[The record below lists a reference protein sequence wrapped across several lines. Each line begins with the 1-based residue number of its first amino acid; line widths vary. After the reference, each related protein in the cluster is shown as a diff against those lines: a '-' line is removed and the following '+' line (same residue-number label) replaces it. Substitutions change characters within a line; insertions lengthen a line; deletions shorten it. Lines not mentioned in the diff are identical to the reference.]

1 MRAFLRDL
9 SFGFRALRATPAAAL
24 AAVFTIA
31 LGAGANTAVFAV
43 AYGVLFRPLPCPD
56 PSRIVVVSF
65 HASAGNE
72 TGVPLREIEDW
83 QRRVRA
89 FEATGAYT
97 VAELTIRGIGEPR
110 LVRTGLVTPS
120 FFDVL
125 RVPPRAGRSPSA
137 SDPDEWMV
145 LGTRL
150 SGEAARQG
158 QSAAQS
164 LGSSV
169 TAGDRTFHVSAVMP
183 PEFGFPADDVAAWL
197 PAAPFGGIRQPS
209 GREMPRVFRLMCRL
223 KAGVSIDQARDDAKR
238 AFAEGSTI
246 GKDGG
251 TTQLRTLDDVLFGK
265 VRPVLNALVAAAIL
279 VLLVACGNVATLLVS
294 RAVARSRDL
303 AVRLSLGASSWQLA
317 RAALAESL
325 LIAAAG
331 SALGIALALACVR
344 LFVRTATGLVPRL
357 DAVAV
362 DLPVLAATVLV
373 AFGATLICGLAPAVH
388 SIRSDFA
395 PALRGSRTGASR
407 GARLTRRAL
416 IVAQVAMSIVLLS
429 GAGLIARTLF
439 GLMSDRAGA
448 DPDRA
453 LVVKLM
459 LADTP
464 SLDLAS
470 RMPVIREILRTVRAL
485 PGVEH
490 AAIGTNIPPRVA
502 SISFGM
508 EETTNGVTVRHRLYL
523 ASVTSDF
530 FEALGTRVLEGHG
543 IDEADEQRDRP
554 VIVLSESAVRLL
566 SPGFSGMDGA
576 RKASLVGRELPW
588 PLPAGAGKG
597 RRPLVVGT
605 VPDVKY
611 GGLDAPAGAA
621 IYTRWA
627 DLPAN
632 AGHLLVRTS
641 VDPTLLASTLR
652 KTLRQVAPSLA
663 MAEIRTL
670 RQEYATSVADRRIRL
685 IPAVGF
691 AGLAIAVALVGLG
704 SLLARAVTERRRE
717 LAIRT
722 VLGAAPGAAVG
733 LIVREGILL
742 AAAGVVL
749 GLGGGA
755 GAAWWLR
762 SLLYGVRPLD
772 PFTFGGVALVV
783 ATAALLTSFLA
794 ARRAAGI
801 EPLEL
806 LRSE

>member
-1 MRAFLRDL
+1 MRPFLRDL
-9 SFGFRALRATPAAAL
+9 TCGFRGLRATPAAAL
-24 AAVFTIA
+24 AAVLTIA
-31 LGAGANTAVFAV
+31 LGTGANTAVFAV
-43 AYGVLFRPLPCPD
+43 AYGVLLRPLPCPE

-65 HASAGNE
+65 HAPNGNE
-72 TGVPLREIEDW
+72 FGLPLTDIEDW
-83 QRRVRA
+83 QHRVRA
-89 FEATGAYT
+89 FEATGVYN

-145 LGTRL
+145 LGSRL
-150 SGEAARQG
+150 SGEPGHSG
-158 QSAAQS
+158 QSAARL

-169 TAGDRTFHVSAVMP
+169 MAGDRGFHVSAVMP
-183 PEFGFPADDVAAWL
+183 PEFGFPAEDVAAWI
-197 PAAPFGGIRQPS
+197 PAAPLGRIHLAS
-209 GREMPRVFRLMCRL
+209 GKEIPRSFRLMGRL
-223 KAGVSIDQARDDAKR
+223 KDGVSIEQARDDAQR
-238 AFAEGSTI
+238 AFSEVATTRT
-246 GKDGG
+246 DRG

-294 RAVARSRDL
+294 RAVARNRYL
-303 AVRLSLGASSWQLA
+303 AVRLALGASPWQLA
-317 RAALAESL
+317 RGALAESL

-357 DAVAV
+357 DAIAV

-373 AFGATLICGLAPAVH
+373 AFGVTLICGLAPAIH
-388 SIRSDFA
+388 AIRSDFV
-395 PALRGSRTGASR
+395 PAFHGSRAGAPR

-416 IVAQVAMSIVLLS
+416 IVAQIAISIVLLS

-448 DPDRA
+448 NPDRA

-464 SLDLAS
+464 RFDLAS
-470 RMPVIREILRTVRAL
+470 RMPAIREVLRTVRAL

-490 AAIGTNIPPRVA
+490 AAIGTNVPPRV
-502 SISFGM
+502 SQISFSV
-508 EETTNGVTVRHRLYL
+508 EVESNGHSEDHRVYL

-530 FEALGTRVLEGHG
+530 FQALGTRVLEGHG
-543 IDEADEQRDRP
+543 IDEADEQRDGP
-554 VIVLSESAVRLL
+554 VIVLSESAARLL
-566 SPGFSGMDGA
+566 SPG
-576 RKASLVGRELPW
+576 KSLVGRELPW

-597 RRPLVVGT
+597 RRPLVVGV

-611 GGLDAPAGAA
+611 GGLDAPAFAA

-627 DLPAN
+627 DLPASV
-632 AGHLLVRTS
+632 GHLLVRTS
-641 VDPTLLASTLR
+641 GDPALLASTLR
-652 KTLRQVAPSLA
+652 KTVRNVDPSLA
-663 MAEIRTL
+663 VADIRTL
-670 RQEYATSVADRRIRL
+670 RQEYATSIADRRIRL
-685 IPAVGF
+685 IPAAGF
-691 AGLAIAVALVGLG
+691 AALAIAVALVGLG
-704 SLLARAVTERRRE
+704 GLLARAVTERRRE
-717 LAIRT
+717 LAIRM
-722 VLGAAPGAAVG
+722 VLGVSPGGAVG
-733 LIVREGILL
+733 ILVREGSLL
-742 AAAGVVL
+742 AAAGVIL
-749 GLGGGA
+749 GLGAGA
-755 GAAWWLR
+755 GAARWLR
-762 SLLYGVRPLD
+762 SLLYGVSPLD
-772 PFTFGGVALVV
+772 PLTFGGVALFVT
-783 ATAALLTSFLA
+783 AAALLTSFLS
-794 ARRAAGI
+794 ARRAARV